1 LAARAFRKVKCK
13 PVDPKPLARQDAA
26 QNTGEVILRFAGKTV
41 VITGAASGIGKATC
55 LLFASE
61 GATVIAGDL
70 DDAGGTELAATSN
83 GKIIFKHTDVC
94 NVSDIKALM
103 DFAAAQT
110 GGIDVLFNNAG
121 AGGAREGIDEI
132 EPDAWDGTMNLLLRS
147 VAMGVRYATPHMI
160 GRDGPSIINTASV
173 AGVGAGYS
181 PTAYAVAK
189 GAVIH
194 LTKVGATDLAKH
206 NIRMNAI
213 CPGFIQTNIFTSS
226 MELAPEKIEQAK
238 QVIYEISNHTQPVK
252 RGGQPE
258 DIAHMVAFLA
268 SKEAGFITG
277 THMMVDGGITT
288 GQPHSWNPD
297 APGIFDALQPFLDAS
312 HE

>member
-1 LAARAFRKVKCK
+1 MLAFRNGILKRVDAPRAMPKVSRKIEW
-13 PVDPKPLARQDAA
+13 RDAM
-26 QNTGEVILRFAGKTV
+26 RFAGKTA

-55 LLFASE
+55 LLFARE
-61 GATVIAGDL
+61 GATVIAGDI
-70 DDAGGTELAATSN
+70 DEAGGNELAETSN
-83 GKIIFKHTDVC
+83 GKIHFKRTDVC
-94 NVSDIKALM
+94 TVADIKALM
-103 DFAAAQT
+103 DFAAEKT
-110 GGIDVLFNNAG
+110 GGIDVVFNNAG

-132 EPDAWDGTMNLLLRS
+132 DADGWDRTMDLLLRS
-147 VAMGVRYATPHMI
+147 VAMGVRYAVPHMI
-160 GRDGPSIINTASV
+160 GREGAAIVNTASV
-173 AGVGAGYS
+173 AGLGAGYS

-189 GAVIH
+189 CGVIH

-226 MELAPEKIEQAK
+226 FDVPEDQKDAAKKVIFEL
-238 QVIYEISNHTQPVK
+238 SNHTQPVK

-258 DIAHMVAFLA
+258 DIANMVAFLA

-277 THMMVDGGITT
+277 AHFLVDGGITT

-297 APGIFDALQPFLDAS
+297 VPGLFDSLQALAEAPAA
-312 HE
+312 

>member
-1 LAARAFRKVKCK
+1 M
-13 PVDPKPLARQDAA
+13 
-26 QNTGEVILRFAGKTV
+26 RFAGKTA

-55 LLFASE
+55 LLFAAE
-61 GATVIAGDL
+61 GATVIAGDI
-70 DDAGGTELAATSN
+70 DEAGGTELAATSN
-83 GKIIFKHTDVC
+83 GKIHFLATDVC
-94 NVSDIKALM
+94 NVDDIEALM
-103 DFAAAQT
+103 DFAAEKT

-132 EPDAWDGTMNLLLRS
+132 DAAGWDRTMDLLLRS
-147 VAMGVRYATPHMI
+147 VAMGVRYAVPHMI
-160 GRDGPSIINTASV
+160 GREGASIVNTASI
-173 AGVGAGYS
+173 AGLEAGYS

-189 GAVIH
+189 CGVIH

-226 MELAPEKIEQAK
+226 MEIAADKVDAARQIIFEM
-238 QVIYEISNHTQPVK
+238 SNHTQPVK
-252 RGGQPE
+252 RGGQPA
-258 DIAHMVAFLA
+258 DIAAMVAFLA

-277 THMMVDGGITT
+277 SHFVVDGGITT

-297 APGIFDALQPFLDAS
+297 APGIFDSLQAFVDQAAA
-312 HE
+312 